1 MQISDEFYTILAY
14 AREEAMRTGSYVI
27 TPDHL
32 FLGILRHSSNEAC
45 DIITGHGADLSEL
58 KTAIDACIRHERS
71 IPYHEELQ
79 ILLNRDSSNALSLA
93 VFEATREKSSS
104 AGSRHLLKALCHTDG
119 YKFRHLLD
127 EAGIVYDEVKPVPQ
141 KKEEDE
147 KSATK
152 TKMTRILGSISIKA
166 PDIYS

>member
-45 DIITGHGADLSEL
+45 EIIAGHGADLSEL
-58 KTAIDACIRHERS
+58 KRNIDAGILNERS

-79 ILLNRDSSNALSLA
+79 ILPNRDASNVLSLA
-93 VFEATREKSSS
+93 VFEATREKSPG
-104 AGSRHLLKALCHTDG
+104 AGARHLLKALCQTEG
-119 YKFRHLLD
+119 YRYRRLLD
-127 EAGIVYDEVKPVPQ
+127 EAGIGYDDVKPAPRE
-141 KKEEDE
+141 KKEDE
-147 KSATK
+147 QPSTK
-152 TKMTRILGSISIKA
+152 TRTTRILGSISIKA